1 MDSLGLVAVKPI
13 EFKIKSPTPF
23 INLATPVL
31 YKLNSYKMIHE
42 NQYVSKF
49 ENRLSKLRTGADD
62 ELTQI
67 DSSLINAENKA
78 KKVEEPFKEEL
89 KQEKNVQLPMPM
101 TNSENITDESINRNK
116 KIIDLIPSKKLSQPS
131 EYSAMHIFVI
141 LNFENPLFWVR
152 N

>member
-1 MDSLGLVAVKPI
+1 
-13 EFKIKSPTPF
+13 
-23 INLATPVL
+23 
-31 YKLNSYKMIHE
+31 MIHE

-67 DSSLINAENKA
+67 DSTLINAENKA
-78 KKVEEPFKEEL
+78 TKTEEPFKEEL

-101 TNSENITDESINRNK
+101 TNSENITDELINRNK

-141 LNFENPLFWVR
+141 LNFENALFLIQ